1 MCRGDNGVKKILFV
15 NGCVRPQSRTLE
27 LAHAVLEKLEG
38 QLEEIRLFEDGPS
51 HLTWDDLR
59 QRDQLVAARAF
70 DHPMLRWARQFAEAD
85 EIVVAA
91 PYWDLMFPAVVRS
104 YFEAVTV
111 TGLTF
116 KYGPKGEPQGLCRA
130 GRLTYVTTAGG
141 PIIQNFGF
149 DYVTALAQTFYG
161 IGETKCVKA
170 EGLDIWGADTA
181 ELLKEAKR
189 MI

>member
-1 MCRGDNGVKKILFV
+1 MKKILFV

-38 QLEEIRLFEDGPS
+38 QVEEVCLFEDGPS
-51 HLTWDDLR
+51 HLSWDSLR
-59 QRDQLVAARAF
+59 QRDELIAAGSYE
-70 DHPMLRWARQFAEAD
+70 HPMFRWARQFAEAD

-116 KYGPKGEPQGLCRA
+116 KYGPNGVPQGLCRA

-181 ELLKEAKR
+181 ELLKEARR